1 MTDFIRKT
9 MRFTCSGVSLNA
21 PVDSPSLV
29 ARGKYPILTNLRVYE
44 DGQIDCRKGLTKL
57 GTLALAGVVHSI
69 RRLNDVQAATWTRI
83 AGAGTSLAFGQGNL
97 TSAATGFSGDPLAL
111 VPFQPDEAP
120 NPWMYV
126 GDRTKMAKINVSG
139 TARSVG
145 IMPPISEPTAA
156 LGNPATLDVDTFQ
169 ATTNWSAD
177 NTILDNTGLS
187 IVARINTTVT
197 AAIGDVTGGGAGW
210 YTITP
215 AAMDGILPG
224 TFVTF
229 GTTGGS
235 NKMVQTVRNAP
246 FTTTVAAI
254 TYDSG
259 TTGACSIQPTA
270 AVDIEVDSMVQLN
283 AAEYVRVTSVTDA
296 PDGTV
301 QSFRCVTVGTI
312 AAGQAIAGVASFRC
326 YCDAAPSGTVVR
338 NAMEVKFLTNTSG
351 GVGYITKT
359 AGLANSN
366 LGVISSRQVGDED
379 EFVCSLKMSNLSEL
393 VEGKLMIDVDGTD
406 TTFTQNA
413 YVWNFRA
420 SDFQKTVTNAQ
431 TVIGASTSASV
442 NNAVSGSG
450 SGAGSPDPSNG
461 PGAGKENVA
470 FILAGDVSGNVDQTD
485 ASTGAS
491 GGPVVQASFDSL
503 GQAQWM
509 TMRFK
514 FKDATR
520 VGTAAGR
527 SLQTVTGIRVQLTV
541 SACVNTETV
550 DFDSWFVSGTFGPD
564 VGDIGTPYCYLVRGR
579 DTTTGARSTG
589 GPAIRPGG
597 GISPHRQSVTVS
609 FANMPTA
616 TDPSWA
622 GVNTIDVYRFGGSL
636 NDWRF
641 MGTVANDPTVSN
653 TLSFTDIYPDDWAFT
668 QPLLEQDQDK
678 PFPVQDKPRS
688 GTCNVSGTT
697 VTWVSGD
704 TFNTSW
710 AIGTVIQIGVGTSA
724 VTYTTHNRPT
734 TTTKLEIEQN
744 GGSQAAVPF
753 TITSPII
760 LGQPLPCLW
769 GPIEGFTLA
778 CGDPLNPGRL
788 YWMNGNNPDAS
799 AQGNWLD
806 ITSPSEPLMNG
817 CMWDGRAFVWSTER
831 MFAIYPTFEGAFIAT
846 GQGQVVGGGAINPLL
861 AVPFRALEVPNG
873 VGLAVRWGLCVGPA
887 MWFIGK
893 DGIYTTTGGAP
904 QSISD
909 ADLMPWL
916 PYEGNAGVAVNGYF
930 SPDFGYTNGSTQAKD
945 FRLAWYDD
953 YVYFHYRNTEGQ
965 LGCFVFDTVR
975 QGWFPDAYGRTVV
988 MHYGEEGPKDS
999 FVTFPGAAINVL
1011 LAGGSDGSGNATIF
1025 QVSGATDDTLPI
1037 SFHARTPSI
1046 DADEAWLGK
1055 LWGDAML
1062 DINPSNNS
1070 ITVTP
1075 GYDNY
1080 VTLVAATTVTGAS
1093 RDQSIIPT
1101 NSGAGQ
1107 IARNLALDI
1116 AWTGVGTV
1124 LYLWEPTLW
1133 PHSYLQKNWVTPDK
1147 ADGLYGFG
1155 HLRDGYIA
1163 HISTADLVLTINIE
1177 GIDYLY
1183 IIPNGGGAY
1192 RRTYVVLQPVKG
1204 KARHF
1209 QLSSAQPCRV
1219 LTADTKF
1226 NLKEWSSQGP
1236 YTPVAP
1242 FGEAWPS

>member
-21 PVDSPSLV
+21 PVDSPSLT

-57 GTLALAGVVHSI
+57 GSLALAGVVHSI

-83 AGAGTSLAFGQGNL
+83 AGASTSLVYGQGAL

-111 VPFQPDEAP
+111 VPFQPDESP

-126 GDRTKMAKINVSG
+126 GDRTKTAKINVSG
-139 TARSVG
+139 TARSMG
-145 IMPPISEPTAA
+145 IMPPTAEPTAA
-156 LGNPATLDVDTFQ
+156 LGTPATLDVDTFQ

-177 NTILDNTGLS
+177 NTVLDNTGLS

-197 AAIGDVTGGGAGW
+197 AAIGDVAGGGAGW
-210 YTITP
+210 YTIQP
-215 AAMDGILPG
+215 ADISNILPG

-246 FTTTVAAI
+246 FTTTVGSI

-259 TTGACSIQPTA
+259 TTGACSIQPA
-270 AVDIEVDSMVQLN
+270 ASVDIEVDSMVQLN
-283 AAEYVRVTSVTDA
+283 ASEFVRVTSVTDA

-312 AAGQAIAGVASFRC
+312 AATNAITGVPSFRANC
-326 YCDAAPSGTVVR
+326 AAAPTGTIVR
-338 NAMEVKFLTNTSG
+338 NALEVKFLTNAAG
-351 GVGYITKT
+351 GVGTITKT
-359 AGLANSN
+359 TGLANSN

-379 EFVCSLKMSNLSEL
+379 EFVCSLRMSNLSEL
-393 VEGKLMIDVDGTD
+393 VEGKLMIDVDPAD
-406 TTFTQNA
+406 TSFTQNA

-420 SDFQKTVTNAQ
+420 SDFQKTVTNTQ
-431 TVIGASTSASV
+431 TVIGASTSATT
-442 NNAVSGSG
+442 NNAVSGAGGDAGTPSDTSG
-450 SGAGSPDPSNG
+450 KDQAP
-461 PGAGKENVA
+461 VA
-470 FILAGDVSGNVDQTD
+470 FIVAGDVGSNVDQTD

-491 GGPVVQASFDSL
+491 GGPVVQASFDTL

-514 FKDATR
+514 LKDATR
-520 VGTAAGR
+520 IGTAAGR
-527 SLQTVTGIRVQLTV
+527 SLQTVIAIRVQLTV
-541 SACVNTETV
+541 TACLNTETV
-550 DFDSWFVSGTFGPD
+550 DFDSWFVSGTYGPD
-564 VGDIGTPYCYLVRGR
+564 VGDIGTPYCYRIRGR
-579 DTTTGARSTG
+579 DTTNGARSNP
-589 GPAIRPGG
+589 GPPMRPGG
-597 GISPHRQSVTVS
+597 GISPHRQAVAVT

-616 TDPSWA
+616 SDPSWA

-641 MGTVANDPTVSN
+641 VGTIANDPTVSN
-653 TLSFTDIYPDDWAFT
+653 TLTFNDIYPDDWAAT
-668 QPLLEQDQDK
+668 QPLLEFDQDK

-710 AIGTVIQIGVGTSA
+710 AAGTVMQVGVGTSA
-724 VTYTTHNRPT
+724 VTYTFHNRPSS
-734 TTTKLEIEQN
+734 TTKVEIEQS
-744 GGSQAAVPF
+744 GGTQTAVPF
-753 TITSPII
+753 TITSPTI

-769 GPIEGFTLA
+769 GPIEGFMLA
-778 CGDPLNPGRL
+778 CGDNNNPGRL
-788 YWMNGNNPDAS
+788 YWCNGNNPDAS

-806 ITSPSEPLMNG
+806 VTSPSEPLMNG
-817 CMWDGRAFVWSTER
+817 CMWDGRGFLWSTER
-831 MFAIYPTFEGAFIAT
+831 QFAIYPTFTGAFVSTVA
-846 GQGQVVGGGAINPLL
+846 GQVVGASGGPLT
-861 AVPFRALEVPNG
+861 VPFRALEVPNG
-873 VGLAVRWGLCVGPA
+873 VGMVVRWGLAVGPA

-893 DGIYTTTGGAP
+893 DGIYSTTGSTP

-909 ADLMPWL
+909 ADLFPWMPN
-916 PYEGNAGVAVNGYF
+916 EGNPGVAVNGYAA
-930 SPDFGYTNGSTQAKD
+930 PDFGYTAPGSATKASD
-945 FRLAWYDD
+945 FRLSWYDD
-953 YVYFHYRNTEGQ
+953 YLYFHYRDTTGA

-975 QGWFPDAYGRTVV
+975 QGWFPDSYGRTVV

-999 FVTFPGAAINVL
+999 FATFPGAGINSL
-1011 LAGGSDGSGNATIF
+1011 LAGGSDVSGNVTIF
-1025 QVSGATDDTLPI
+1025 QVGGTTDDGVVIVPHL
-1037 SFHARTPSI
+1037 RTPSV
-1046 DADEAWLGK
+1046 DADEAWLAK

-1062 DINPSNNS
+1062 DINAGGNS
-1070 ITVTP
+1070 VTVTP

-1080 VTLVAATTVTGAS
+1080 TTLVAATTVTGAS
-1093 RDQSIIPT
+1093 RAQSIVAT

-1116 AWTGVGTV
+1116 TWSGVGTT

-1133 PHSYLQKNWVTPDK
+1133 PHSYLQSNWVTPDK

-1163 HISTADLVLTINIE
+1163 HISTADLTLTINME
-1177 GIDYLY
+1177 GTNYTYTIA
-1183 IIPNGGGAY
+1183 NGGGAY
-1192 RRTYVVLQPVKG
+1192 KRTYVVLQPVKG

-1209 QLSSAQPCRV
+1209 QLSSSQPFRLLNV
-1219 LTADTKF
+1219 DSLF
-1226 NLKEWSSQGP
+1226 SLKEWGSQGP
-1236 YTPVAP
+1236 YQPVRP
-1242 FGEAWPS
+1242 WGEQNPA